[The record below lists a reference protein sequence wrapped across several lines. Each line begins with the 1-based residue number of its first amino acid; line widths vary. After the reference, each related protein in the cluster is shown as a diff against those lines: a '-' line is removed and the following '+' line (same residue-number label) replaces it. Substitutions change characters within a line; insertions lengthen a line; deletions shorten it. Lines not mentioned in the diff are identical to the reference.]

1 MSDLLSQP
9 LKLPCGAILSNRL
22 GKAPLT
28 EGLADEH
35 NRATERLVRLYR
47 RWSEGGAGLLVS
59 GNVHVDRRYLERPGN
74 VAIDGNGG
82 LEWIKAYAK
91 AGTSG
96 GNHFWMQINHPGR
109 QGAVTRDGTFP
120 GPSAIPLKV
129 PGRPPFETRAL
140 TEEEIL
146 EIIRRF
152 AFVATTAREC
162 GFTGV
167 QIHSAHGYLLSS
179 FLSGLSNTRTDAWGG
194 SLPNRARALL
204 ETVRAVR
211 KAVGP
216 DFPVSVK
223 LNSSD
228 FQKGGFTNEESV
240 EVVRWLGQEKIDLL
254 EITGGNYE
262 ELPWLEDV
270 KPSTKRREGYF
281 LDYAKRMQ
289 AVATM
294 PLMIT
299 GGMRTRAGM
308 EEALR
313 TGGMDVIGLGR
324 PMCVDTDICKR
335 LLAGQAESAV
345 SYEGALP
352 VDPLVIAAGATPA
365 EAKAL
370 EMWTNLVWFF
380 VQIWRLGDGLE
391 PKRDMTALEAYR
403 IYRDT
408 EDRQAAALAPL
419 KSYAPVTV

>member
-9 LKLPCGAILSNRL
+9 LKLPCGATLSNRL
-22 GKAPLT
+22 AKAPLT

-35 NRATERLVRLYR
+35 NRANEKLVRLYR

-59 GNVHVDRRYLERPGN
+59 GNVQVDRRYLERPGN
-74 VAIDGNGG
+74 VAIDNNGG

-91 AGTSG
+91 AGTSA

-120 GPSAIPLKV
+120 APSAISLKV
-129 PGRPPFETRAL
+129 PGRPPFVPRVMPET
-140 TEEEIL
+140 EIL
-146 EIIRRF
+146 DVIRRF
-152 AFVATTAREC
+152 GFVAATAREC

-194 SLPNRARALL
+194 SLANRARALL

-216 DFPVSVK
+216 DFPVGVK

-228 FQKGGFTNEESV
+228 FQKGGFTNEECLD
-240 EVVRWLGQEKIDLL
+240 VVRWLGEERIDLL
-254 EITGGNYE
+254 EITGGTYE
-262 ELPWLEDV
+262 GVPWLEDV
-270 KPSTKRREGYF
+270 KPSTRRREGYF
-281 LDYAKRMQ
+281 IDYARQ
-289 AVATM
+289 IQSVATT

-308 EEALR
+308 EDALR
-313 TGGMDVIGLGR
+313 GGMDMIGLGR

-335 LLAGQAESAV
+335 LLAGETEVAA
-345 SYEGALP
+345 SYESGLP
-352 VDPLVIAAGATPA
+352 LDAKQIAVDATEA

-370 EMWTNLVWFF
+370 EVWSQLVWFF
-380 VQIWRLGDGLE
+380 VQLWRIGEGQE
-391 PKRDMTALEAYR
+391 PKPELSALDAYR
-403 IYRDT
+403 IYCET
-408 EDRQAAALAPL
+408 EQRQTEKLAALESPL
-419 KSYAPVTV
+419 D

>member
-1 MSDLLSQP
+1 MTDLLSRP
-9 LKLPCGAILSNRL
+9 LKLPCGATLSNRL
-22 GKAPLT
+22 AKAPLT

-35 NRATERLVRLYR
+35 NRANEKLVRLYEC
-47 RWSEGGAGLLVS
+47 WSEGGAGLLVS

-74 VAIDGNGG
+74 VAIDNNGG
-82 LEWIKAYAK
+82 LEWIRAYAK
-91 AGTSG
+91 AGTRA

-120 GPSAIPLKV
+120 APSAISLNV
-129 PGRPPFETRAL
+129 PGRPEFVPRVMP
-140 TEEEIL
+140 EEEIL
-146 EIIRRF
+146 DVIRRF

-167 QIHSAHGYLLSS
+167 QVHSAHGYLLSS

-194 SLPNRARALL
+194 SLRNRARALL

-228 FQKGGFTNEESV
+228 FQKGGFTNEECL
-240 EVVRWLGQEKIDLL
+240 EVVRWLGEEKIDLL

-262 ELPWLEDV
+262 QLPWLEDV
-270 KPSTKRREGYF
+270 KPSTQRREGYF
-281 LDYAKRMQ
+281 LDYAKQIRT
-289 AVATM
+289 VATM

-299 GGMRTRAGM
+299 GGMRTRGGM

-313 TGGMDVIGLGR
+313 SGGMDVIGLGR

-335 LLAGQAESAV
+335 LLAGDTDAAV

-352 VDPLVIAAGATPA
+352 VDPREIAAGATDD

-380 VQIWRLGDGLE
+380 VQIWRIGEGQG
-391 PKRDMTALEAYR
+391 PKADMTALEAYR
-403 IYRDT
+403 IYRET
-408 EDRQAAALAPL
+408 EDRQTAMLAPL
-419 KSYAPVTV
+419 